1 MLVPP
6 FTVQVPVLPDQVKLQ
21 PVAWIRLME
30 LPFLV
35 TVRVKLPEGGVGG
48 IRVVVVVVAG
58 IVVVVVVVVVVLVVV
73 VVVVVTLLNV
83 AEQVLSAFMVISH
96 VLFVP
101 HPEQSPPQP
110 AKVESEA
117 GVAVRV
123 TPLPD
128 VKVSEQSAP
137 QSIPDGL
144 LVTVPE
150 PVPALVTDRV

>member
-48 IRVVVVVVAG
+48 IRV
-58 IVVVVVVVVVVLVVV
+58 VVV

>member
-48 IRVVVVVVAG
+48 IRVVVVVV
-58 IVVVVVVVVVVLVVV
+58 
-73 VVVVVTLLNV
+73 VVVTLLNV

-96 VLFVP
+96 VLLFRILSSP
-101 HPEQSPPQP
+101 HPSPQRLNQ
-110 AKVESEA
+110 KQV
-117 GVAVRV
+117 
-123 TPLPD
+123 
-128 VKVSEQSAP
+128 
-137 QSIPDGL
+137 L
-144 LVTVPE
+144 L
-150 PVPALVTDRV
+150 